1 MDAPPDNLPVPL
13 TSFVGRQAE
22 TAAIRSLLADQRLV
36 TVAGAGG
43 CGKTRLAAHVAAL
56 AAADGD
62 RWPDGVWWVEL
73 QAVTDPAAVPVHVAN
88 AVGALVEPVAG
99 PSRSLIEHLRS
110 ARALMCLDNC
120 EHVLDAAAQLVQALL
135 TSCPGV
141 AVLTTSR
148 EPLNLAGESTWRL
161 PPLRDDEAL
170 ELFVERARLVRPSF
184 AVDDGNRP
192 VLQRLCWGLDGIPLA
207 IELAA
212 AWARSLSPHQIEAG
226 LGDRFSLLVRGARGA
241 AARHQTLEA
250 SIAWSHDL
258 LAERERV
265 LLRRLAVFAGEL
277 GLDGAQAV
285 CAGDGLAPAE
295 VLPAL
300 DTLVDTSLVVVE
312 EGPRESRFRLLESV
326 RQYAWRQLDA
336 AGELA
341 AGRDRHLDHL
351 VAVAEQAEPLLDH
364 DKDGWLARLE
374 PERENVRA
382 ALDWG
387 LGPSAGDPERGRRL
401 AAATAWLWNYQG
413 HGPEGIAVLRR
424 AMGRDPGARTR
435 LQARLM
441 LGFALV
447 GDTAAPGD
455 LDPVREGEA
464 IARSLGDDRLRGRF
478 LTLAAVGAFHNE
490 RGLDPAWRLCEEAL
504 ALADAT
510 GDAHGRDLALPL
522 QGLILLLR
530 DEHEA
535 AEALLAPV
543 TERLVERGDRG
554 IASTVLVFRSEAALD
569 TGDVAAARR
578 LAERAAEVAE
588 PLADFHRVGTTR
600 RQLAQLQG
608 VGGDLDGALDRLHGF
623 LGGRYLD
630 PGSHAVDEAGT
641 QVVVPGMARTLG
653 QLHLWRGDLDEAE
666 RWLAPIAGPTHPE
679 PGPGPGPVPDPG
691 HGLPHPPDPQAMAPR
706 AEVLRRQGRTA
717 GAAAVLDHAEA
728 LARERGMPGIL
739 AGALD
744 QRAHL
749 AAADDPAGAADL
761 HHAALQLRVDHG
773 LVLGQVASLEAL
785 AALMARTGR
794 PVEAARALAAAGSA
808 RAALGMPRP
817 PVEAADEAATRAL
830 LEDALGDDDLATA
843 AAEGAGTALDDAVA
857 LVRRARGRR
866 GRPTVGWASLTPTE
880 LEVARLVSQGLGNP
894 EIAAKL
900 FVSRSTVKTHLVHI
914 YAKLTIT
921 SRAELAATAAR
932 QLA

>member
-1 MDAPPDNLPVPL
+1 MLDAQPHNLPVQL
-13 TSFVGRQAE
+13 TSFVGREAE
-22 TAAIRSLLADQRLV
+22 TATIRSLLADRRLV

-43 CGKTRLAAHVAAL
+43 CGKTRLVAHVAAL
-56 AAADGD
+56 AAATATEGEGDGE

-73 QAVTDPAAVPVHVAN
+73 QAVTDPATVPIHVAN

-99 PSRSLIEHLRS
+99 PLRSLIEHLRS
-110 ARALMCLDNC
+110 ARALVCLDNC
-120 EHVLDAAAQLVQALL
+120 EHVLDAAADLVHTLL

-141 AVLTTSR
+141 AVLATSR
-148 EPLNLAGESTWRL
+148 EPLNIAGESTWRL

-170 ELFVERARLVRPSF
+170 ELFVERARQVRPSF
-184 AVDDGNRP
+184 TVDDDNLP

-226 LGDRFSLLVRGARGA
+226 LDDRFSLLVRGARGA

-258 LAERERV
+258 LAGRERR

-277 GLDGAQAV
+277 GLDDAQAV
-285 CAGDGLAPAE
+285 CAGDGLAAAE

-300 DTLVDTSLVVVE
+300 DILVDTSLVVVE

-341 AGRDRHLDHL
+341 AVRDRHLDHL
-351 VAVAEQAEPLLDH
+351 VAVAERAEPLLDH
-364 DKDGWLARLE
+364 DKDGWLARIE
-374 PERENVRA
+374 PQRENVRA

-387 LGPSAGDPERGRRL
+387 LAPSTDDPERGRRL
-401 AAATAWLWNYQG
+401 AAATAWLWNYHG

-424 AMGRDPGARTR
+424 AMGRDPGARTL

-464 IARSLGDDRLRGRF
+464 IARSLGADRLRGRF

-490 RGLDPAWRLCEEAL
+490 RGLATAWRLCDEAV

-510 GDAHGRDLALPL
+510 GDAHGRDMALPL

-530 DEHEA
+530 DEHES
-535 AEALLAPV
+535 AEDLLAPV

-569 TGDVAAARR
+569 TGDVAAAWR
-578 LAERAAEVAE
+578 LAEQAAEVAE

-608 VGGDLDGALDRLHGF
+608 VTGDLDSALSQLHGF

-630 PGSHAVDEAGT
+630 PGSHTVDEAGT

-653 QLHLWRGDLDEAE
+653 QLHLWRGDLEESE
-666 RWLAPIAGPTHPE
+666 RWLAPIAGPTGH
-679 PGPGPGPVPDPG
+679 VPDPS
-691 HGLPHPPDPQAMAPR
+691 HPPDQQAMAPL
-706 AEVLRRQGRTA
+706 AEVLRRQGRDA
-717 GAAAVLDHAEA
+717 EAVAVLDRAES
-728 LARERGMPGIL
+728 LARERDMPGIL
-739 AGALD
+739 AGVLD
-744 QRAHL
+744 QQGHL
-749 AAADDPAGAADL
+749 AAADDPARAADL
-761 HHAALQLRVDHG
+761 HHEALQLRVDHG
-773 LVLGQVASLEAL
+773 LVVGQVASLEAL
-785 AALMARTGR
+785 ASLMALTGR
-794 PVEAARALAAAGSA
+794 PMVAARALAAAGSV
-808 RAALGMPRP
+808 RAALGVPRP
-817 PVEAADEAATRAL
+817 PVELADVAATRAV
-830 LEDALGDDDLATA
+830 LEAALGDAELTTA
-843 AAEGAGTALDDAVA
+843 EDEGAGTALDDAVA
-857 LVRRARGRR
+857 LVRRTRGRR

-880 LEVARLVSQGLGNP
+880 LEVARLVSEGLGNP

-921 SRAELAATAAR
+921 GRAELAATAAR
-932 QLA
+932 HLDR